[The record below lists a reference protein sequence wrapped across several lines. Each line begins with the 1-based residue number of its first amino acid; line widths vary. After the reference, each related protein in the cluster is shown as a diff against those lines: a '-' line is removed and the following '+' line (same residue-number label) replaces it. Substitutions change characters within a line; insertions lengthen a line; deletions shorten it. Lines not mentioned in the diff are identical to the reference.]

1 MSAPGKVLLVVHPHR
16 ANARRMA
23 EQCAQGLAARG
34 VQVFVFS
41 ESADDV
47 AGERVDASE
56 PVDLVVVFGGDGSIL
71 RGSDIA
77 RTHDVPLLGVNLG
90 HVGFLAELEEEQAGE
105 IVDHIVSGELTIQER
120 MTLDVSV
127 VRGGE
132 VIASSWALNEVS
144 VEKAARE
151 RMIQVVAEVD
161 GRPLS
166 QWGCDG
172 VLFST
177 PTGSTGY
184 AWSAGGPVVWPTVDA
199 MLLVPVSAHALFARP
214 MVVSSSTQLAVE
226 LLPVSPP
233 AVMWCDG
240 QRVVELQ
247 PGDRVEAVRG
257 SRPVRLARLRD
268 SLFVDRLVA
277 KFQLPVQGWSGRGN
291 AHDQ

>member
-1 MSAPGKVLLVVHPHR
+1 MSVPEKVLLVVHPHR
-16 ANARRMA
+16 ANAVRMA
-23 EQCAQGLAARG
+23 QECATGLQERG
-34 VQVFVFS
+34 VEVLVYD
-41 ESADDV
+41 ESATGIE
-47 AGERVDASE
+47 AERVDATE

-77 RTHDVPLLGVNLG
+77 RSHDVPLLGVNLG
-90 HVGFLAELEEEQAGE
+90 HVGFLAELDEEHAGE
-105 IVDHIVSGELTIQER
+105 IVDNIVSGHLTIQER

-127 VRGGE
+127 LREGSR
-132 VIASSWALNEVS
+132 IASSWALNEVS

-151 RMIQVVAEVD
+151 RMIHVVVEVD

-166 QWGCDG
+166 TWGCDG
-172 VLFST
+172 VLFAT

-214 MVVSSSTQLAVE
+214 MVVSAATRLALE
-226 LLPVSPP
+226 LLPDAPS

-240 QRVVELQ
+240 QRLIPLE
-247 PGDRVEAVRG
+247 PGDRVEVVRG
-257 SRPVRLARLRD
+257 TRPVRLARLRD

-277 KFQLPVQGWSGRGN
+277 KFQLPVEGWSGRR
-291 AHDQ
+291 HP

>member
-1 MSAPGKVLLVVHPHR
+1 MSPPESVLLVVHPHR
-16 ANARRMA
+16 ENALRMA
-23 EQCAQGLAARG
+23 RQCAQGLEQRG
-34 VQVFVFS
+34 ISVYLFS
-41 ESADDV
+41 ESPAQIDLPRADADQ
-47 AGERVDASE
+47 

-77 RTHDVPLLGVNLG
+77 RGHDVPLLGVNLG

-105 IVDHIVSGELTIQER
+105 IVEHIAAGQMTIQER

-127 VRGGE
+127 IREGDV
-132 VIASSWALNEVS
+132 VASSWALNEVS

-166 QWGCDG
+166 EWGCDG

-214 MVVSSSTQLAVE
+214 MVVSSSTELALE
-226 LLPVSPP
+226 LLPTSPA
-233 AVMWCDG
+233 AVLWCDG
-240 QRVVELQ
+240 QRLIPLE
-247 PGDRVEAVRG
+247 PGDRVEVVRG
-257 SRPVRLARLRD
+257 QRPVRLARLRD

-277 KFQLPVQGWSGRGN
+277 KFKLPVQGWSGRG
-291 AHDQ
+291 HT

>member
-1 MSAPGKVLLVVHPHR
+1 MSAPGSVLLVVHPNR
-16 ANARRMA
+16 ENAVKMA
-23 EQCAQGLAARG
+23 RQCAQGLQRHG
-34 VQVFVFS
+34 IDVRVFE
-41 ESADDV
+41 ESADELHDLPR
-47 AGERVDASE
+47 AGADE

-77 RTHDVPLLGVNLG
+77 RAHDVPLLGVNLG

-105 IVDHIVSGELTIQER
+105 IVEHIAAGEMTIQER
-120 MTLDVSV
+120 MTLDVAV
-127 VRGGE
+127 LRHGE
-132 VIASSWALNEVS
+132 VVATSWALNEVS

-166 QWGCDG
+166 EWGCDG
-172 VLFST
+172 VLFAT

-214 MVVSSSTQLAVE
+214 MVVSSSTALALE
-226 LLPVSPP
+226 LLPVSPA
-233 AVMWCDG
+233 AVLWCDG
-240 QRVVELQ
+240 QRLIPLE
-247 PGDRVEAVRG
+247 PGDRVEVQRG
-257 SRPVRLARLRD
+257 ARPVRLARLRE

-277 KFQLPVQGWSGRGN
+277 KFRLPVQGWSGRG
-291 AHDQ
+291 HE

>member
-1 MSAPGKVLLVVHPHR
+1 MNVPDKVLLVVHPHR
-16 ANARRMA
+16 ENAVRMA
-23 EQCAQGLAARG
+23 QQCAAGLQERG
-34 VQVFVFS
+34 IEVMVYE
-41 ESADDV
+41 ESATDID
-47 AGERVDASE
+47 AQRVGASE

-77 RTHDVPLLGVNLG
+77 RSHDVPLLGVNLG
-90 HVGFLAELEEEQAGE
+90 HVGFLAELEEEHAGE
-105 IVDHIVSGELTIQER
+105 IVDNIASGQLTIQER
-120 MTLDVSV
+120 MTLDVTV
-127 VRGGE
+127 VRSGE
-132 VIASSWALNEVS
+132 HVASSWALNEVS

-151 RMIQVVAEVD
+151 RMIHVVAEVD

-166 QWGCDG
+166 TWGCDG

-214 MVVSSSTQLAVE
+214 MVVSASTRLALE
-226 LLPVSPP
+226 LLPDSPS

-240 QRVVELQ
+240 QRLIPLE
-247 PGDRVEAVRG
+247 PGDRVEVVQG
-257 SRPVRLARLRD
+257 VRPVRLARLRD

-277 KFQLPVQGWSGRGN
+277 KFQLPVQGWSGRR
-291 AHDQ
+291 QP